1 MMQMLFYF
9 SPCSPLSQGYI
20 YIMERSLNE
29 WTQGVLS
36 ISQRIKGDKYIT
48 ETNWTHLSD
57 FIS

>member
-9 SPCSPLSQGYI
+9 FTMFFVFSGLYI
-20 YIMERSLNE
+20 YHGKIPERMNS
-29 WTQGVLS
+29 GVLS
-36 ISQRIKGDKYIT
+36 ISQRIKGDTYIT